1 MDSQV
6 TTGLAPNNASNRR
19 GSEEDRPRPAKRP
32 QIDLQSV
39 YDARFPLT
47 KLNLQKYNTLVM
59 GSEADSARGRRWSK
73 RPASRSQTES
83 IQSASIPTEQTASMR
98 SQKSSGT
105 SANYR
110 HAILSKAG
118 IHVHHMPIPEEIRV
132 QMDAIIQ
139 REVTP
144 ERKETL
150 SCIAQQLSDSFGHLI
165 IQASGE
171 DDCIEPF
178 YHALHS
184 MDHSE
189 SLAFQRKAG
198 IVFLFNPC
206 ILYAHFT
213 LDWKICLKPRVQPP
227 YWSFNFMDEAQSE
240 AVDSVGRPSERQQGD
255 TP

>member
-1 MDSQV
+1 
-6 TTGLAPNNASNRR
+6 
-19 GSEEDRPRPAKRP
+19 
-32 QIDLQSV
+32 
-39 YDARFPLT
+39 
-47 KLNLQKYNTLVM
+47 
-59 GSEADSARGRRWSK
+59 
-73 RPASRSQTES
+73 
-83 IQSASIPTEQTASMR
+83 MR

-118 IHVHHMPIPEEIRV
+118 IFVHHMPIPEEIRV
-132 QMDAIIQ
+132 QIDAITQ

-150 SCIAQQLSDSFGHLI
+150 SCTAQQLSDSFVQVI
-165 IQASGE
+165 TQASGE

-198 IVFLFNPC
+198 IVSLFNPC
-206 ILYAHFT
+206 ISL
-213 LDWKICLKPRVQPP
+213 C
-227 YWSFNFMDEAQSE
+227 
-240 AVDSVGRPSERQQGD
+240 
-255 TP
+255 